1 MNHQLMFPRILLSLT
16 KTAISA
22 LFLGTGLILSAASSP
37 SVTGSISFYIG
48 PDIMHLDFQAVQNAD
63 RTVTGEA
70 HNSLNDGPW
79 MPIIAHLRLDCLLFL
94 DDHTV
99 ILGGQDVWDTDPEY
113 VGDRVV
119 FVVQDNGEGNDAE
132 PDLIAGT
139 YYASN
144 VPIALRDALT
154 DCEAFAAFL
163 EAHPAFLGNF
173 FSPALTGNIQV
184 HP

>member
-1 MNHQLMFPRILLSLT
+1 MKRQRINPSRITPALIGALL
-16 KTAISA
+16 
-22 LFLGTGLILSAASSP
+22 LGTSVFASADAP
-37 SVTGSISFYIG
+37 QAVTGSISFDKG
-48 PDIMHLDFQAVQNAD
+48 AGVEHMDFEAVRHAD
-63 RTVTGEA
+63 GTVTGEA
-70 HNSLNDGPW
+70 HNAINDLSQDSW
-79 MPIIAHLRLDCLLFL
+79 YIAHLRLDCMHVL

-99 ILGGQDVWDTDPEY
+99 ILGGVDVWDTDPEY
-113 VGDRVV
+113 VGDRVI

-173 FSPALTGNIQV
+173 FSPALSGNIQV
-184 HP
+184 LP